1 MLNRSNQLNIKSLI
15 KRFIKIINL
24 KLIHKGL
31 MSFGEYW
38 YLAKEIELISPSNIL
53 VFGLG
58 FDSILWNDLNIN
70 GKTIFIEDN
79 NDWIEKFENKNLS
92 IKKVS
97 YKTEIEKFQE
107 YGFNSEILS
116 LKLDKEIIK
125 TKWDMI
131 IIDGPLGHQPPRDW
145 AGPGRMSSLYTA
157 KHLSK
162 YAKYIVVDDFSRE
175 IERTF
180 SYKYFGKENLYKLIN
195 NKLAFFKINN
205 NEK

>member
-1 MLNRSNQLNIKSLI
+1 MLKRSNPLSIKSFI
-15 KRFIKIINL
+15 KRFLKIINL
-24 KLIHKGL
+24 KIIHKGL
-31 MSFGEYW
+31 MSFREYW
-38 YLAKEIELISPSNIL
+38 YLAKEIELLSPSNIL

-58 FDSILWNDLNIN
+58 FDSILWNDLNKD

-79 NDWIEKFENKNLS
+79 KDWIEKFKNKNLS

-97 YKTEIEKFQE
+97 YKTEINKFQE
-107 YGFNSEILS
+107 YGFNNEILL
-116 LKLDKEIIK
+116 LKLNKKIFE
-125 TKWDMI
+125 TKWDII
-131 IIDGPLGHQPPRDW
+131 IIDGPLGHQPPREW

-195 NKLAFFKINN
+195 NKLAFFKINKN
-205 NEK
+205 